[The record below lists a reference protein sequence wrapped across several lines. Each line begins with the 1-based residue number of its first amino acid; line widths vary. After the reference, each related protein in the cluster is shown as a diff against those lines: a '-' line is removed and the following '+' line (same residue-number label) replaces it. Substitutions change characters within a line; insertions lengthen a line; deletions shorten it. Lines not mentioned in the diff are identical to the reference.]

1 MAPAKNGGKMIID
14 FREKQDML
22 PRGTRLLCAV
32 SGGADSMCL
41 LHLMKS
47 REAELGI
54 QVFAAHYEHG
64 LRGEESLGDCAF
76 VENWCREKGILCVSE
91 HGDVRAYAREKGMGT
106 EAAARELRYAFL
118 KKTAEELGCTRI
130 ATAHNAED
138 NAETLLLNLC
148 RGSGAAGLR
157 GIPPVRGNIIRPL
170 LGCTRAEIEEYLR
183 ENHVPHVEDSS
194 NAGDEY
200 SRNLI
205 RHRVTPALREINPAF
220 SSAALR
226 TAELMRRD
234 EDCLSTMAEE
244 FIRENF
250 DGVSLPLEKLRALHP
265 AVAGR
270 VFRRLCP
277 ESLSLDQVDG
287 LIRLAESNELAFAD
301 LPGIRLRFEQGRL
314 YFGGEEPVSL
324 PERAIVPGTVTHIPE
339 AGLRIK
345 ASIGNFSEE
354 INSKFKTYLFK
365 CESICGNIT
374 CDSRRPGDKISPAGR
389 NCTKSLKSLFLEAG
403 MTQRERDLT
412 PVIRDEKGIIAV
424 YGLAVDRRCEAG
436 PGDKVLRLDIEKEKT
451 GR

>member
-1 MAPAKNGGKMIID
+1 MAPAKNGVKMTIDIGKE
-14 FREKQDML
+14 RELL

-47 REAELGI
+47 RAAELEI

-64 LRGEESLGDCAF
+64 LRGEESLRDCAF
-76 VENWCREKGILCVSE
+76 VENWCREKGILCVSA
-91 HGDVRAYAREKGMGT
+91 HGDVRAFAKEKGMGL
-106 EAAARELRYAFL
+106 EEAARELRYAFL
-118 KKTAEELGCTRI
+118 QKTAAELGCTRI
-130 ATAHNAED
+130 ATAHNADD
-138 NAETLLLNLC
+138 NAETLLFNLC

-170 LGCTRAEIEEYLR
+170 LRCTRAEIEDYLR

-200 SRNLI
+200 SRNRI
-205 RHRVTPALREINPAF
+205 RHRVTPVLREINPAF
-220 SSAALR
+220 STAALR

-234 EDCLSTMAEE
+234 EDCLSAMAEA

-250 DGVSLPLEKLRALHP
+250 DGESLPLEKLRALHP

-277 ESLSLDQVDG
+277 ETLSLEQVDG
-287 LIRLAESNELAFAD
+287 LLEKTAGSELAFAD

-314 YFGGEEPVSL
+314 YFGQREKTLL
-324 PERAIVPGTVTHIPE
+324 PERTIVPGTVTPIPE
-339 AGLRIK
+339 AGLKIRAGIE
-345 ASIGNFSEE
+345 IFSEE
-354 INSKFKTYLFK
+354 IHSKFKTYLFK

-389 NCTKSLKSLFLEAG
+389 NCTKSLKNLFLEAG

-412 PVIRDEKGIIAV
+412 PVIRDEKGVIAV
-424 YGLAVDRRCEAG
+424 CGLAVDRRCEAK
-436 PGDKVLRLDIEKEKT
+436 PGDKVLRLDIEREN
-451 GR
+451 

>member
-1 MAPAKNGGKMIID
+1 MAPAKNGGKMNID
-14 FREKQDML
+14 IREIQELM

-47 REAELGI
+47 RETELGI
-54 QVFAAHYEHG
+54 EVFAAHYEHG
-64 LRGEESLGDCAF
+64 LRGEESLRDCAF

-91 HGDVRAYAREKGMGT
+91 HGDVRAFAKGKGMGL
-106 EAAARELRYAFL
+106 EEAARELRYAFL
-118 KKTAEELGCTRI
+118 QKTAAELGCTRI
-130 ATAHNAED
+130 ATAHNADD
-138 NAETLLLNLC
+138 NAETVLFNLC

-157 GIPPVRGNIIRPL
+157 GIPRVRGNIIRPL

-183 ENHVPHVEDSS
+183 ENQVPHVEDSS
-194 NAGDEY
+194 NAGEEY
-200 SRNLI
+200 SRNRI
-205 RHRVTPALREINPAF
+205 RHRVTPVLREINPAF

-234 EDCLSTMAEE
+234 EDCLSAMAEE

-250 DGVSLPLEKLRALHP
+250 DGESLPLVKLRALHP

-277 ESLSLDQVDG
+277 ETLSLEQVDE
-287 LIRLAESNELAFAD
+287 LMKLAKGNELSFAD

-314 YFGGEEPVSL
+314 YFGQAEKTLL
-324 PERAIVPGTVTHIPE
+324 PERVIVPGTVTPIPE
-339 AGLRIK
+339 AGLKIQ
-345 ASIGNFSEE
+345 ASIENFSEE

-374 CDSRRPGDKISPAGR
+374 CASRRPGEKIRPAGR

-412 PVIRDEKGIIAV
+412 PVLRDEKGVIAV
-424 YGLAVDRRCEAG
+424 CGLAVDRRCEAK
-436 PGDKVLRLDIEKEKT
+436 PGDKVFRLDIEKEKT

>member
-1 MAPAKNGGKMIID
+1 MAPAKNGEKMTIDIGKE
-14 FREKQDML
+14 RELL

-47 REAELGI
+47 RAAELEI

-64 LRGEESLGDCAF
+64 LRGEESLRDCAF
-76 VENWCREKGILCVSE
+76 VENWCREKGILCVSA
-91 HGDVRAYAREKGMGT
+91 HGDVRTFAKEKGMGL
-106 EAAARELRYAFL
+106 EEAARELRYAFL
-118 KKTAEELGCTRI
+118 QKTAAELGCTRI
-130 ATAHNAED
+130 ATAHNADD
-138 NAETLLLNLC
+138 NAETLLFNLC

-157 GIPPVRGNIIRPL
+157 GIPPARGNIIRPL
-170 LGCTRAEIEEYLR
+170 LRCTRAEIEDYLR

-194 NAGDEY
+194 NAGEEY
-200 SRNLI
+200 SRNRI
-205 RHRVTPALREINPAF
+205 RHRVTPVLREINPAF
-220 SSAALR
+220 STAALR

-234 EDCLSTMAEE
+234 EDCLSAMAEA

-250 DGVSLPLEKLRALHP
+250 DGESLPLEKLRALHP

-277 ESLSLDQVDG
+277 ETLSLEQVDG
-287 LIRLAESNELAFAD
+287 LLEKTAGSELAFAD

-314 YFGGEEPVSL
+314 YFGQREKTLL
-324 PERAIVPGTVTHIPE
+324 PERVIAPGTVTLIPE
-339 AGLRIK
+339 AGLKIRAGIE
-345 ASIGNFSEE
+345 IFPEE
-354 INSKFKTYLFK
+354 IHSKFKTYLFK

-389 NCTKSLKSLFLEAG
+389 NCTKSLKNLFLEAG

-412 PVIRDEKGIIAV
+412 PVIRDEKGVIAV
-424 YGLAVDRRCEAG
+424 CGLAVDRRCEAK
-436 PGDKVLRLDIEKEKT
+436 PGDKVLRLDIEREN
-451 GR
+451 

>member
-64 LRGEESLGDCAF
+64 LRGEESLRDCVF
-76 VENWCREKGILCVSE
+76 VENWCRENGILCKTE
-91 HGDVRAYAREKGMGT
+91 HGDVRAFAGEKGLGT
-106 EAAARELRYAFL
+106 EEAARELRYAFL
-118 KKTAEELGCTRI
+118 QRTAAELGCTRI
-130 ATAHNAED
+130 ATAHNADD
-138 NAETLLLNLC
+138 NAETLIFNLC

-170 LGCTRAEIEEYLR
+170 LHCTRAEIEEYLK
-183 ENHVPHVEDSS
+183 ENHVPHMEDSS

-200 SRNLI
+200 SRNRL
-205 RHRVTPALREINPAF
+205 RHRVTPVLREINPAF
-220 SSAALR
+220 SLAALR
-226 TAELMRRD
+226 TGELMRRD
-234 EDCLSTMAEE
+234 EDCLSAMAEE
-244 FIRENF
+244 FIQENF
-250 DGVSLPLEKLRALHP
+250 DGESLPLAKLRALHP

-270 VFRRLCP
+270 VFRQLCP
-277 ESLSLDQVDG
+277 ESLRLEQVDR
-287 LIRLAESNELAFAD
+287 LLKLAEGNELAFAD

-314 YFGGEEPVSL
+314 YFGGGESLRL
-324 PERAIVPGTVTHIPE
+324 PERTIVPGAVTLIPE
-339 AGLRIK
+339 AGLKIRACIE
-345 ASIGNFSEE
+345 NFSEE

-365 CESICGNIT
+365 YESICGNIT
-374 CDSRRPGDKISPAGR
+374 CDSRRPGDKISPVGR
-389 NCTKSLKSLFLEAG
+389 NCTKSLKGLFLEAG

-412 PVIRDEKGIIAV
+412 PVIRDEKGVIAV
-424 YGLAVDRRCEAG
+424 CGLAVDRRCEAK
-436 PGDKVLRLDIEKEKT
+436 PGDKVLRLDIEREN
-451 GR
+451 

>member
-1 MAPAKNGGKMIID
+1 MAPAKNGGKMNID
-14 FREKQDML
+14 IREIQELM

-47 REAELGI
+47 RETELGI
-54 QVFAAHYEHG
+54 EVFAAHYEHG
-64 LRGEESLGDCAF
+64 LRGEESQRDCAF

-91 HGDVRAYAREKGMGT
+91 HGDVRAFAKEKGMGL
-106 EAAARELRYAFL
+106 EEAARELRYAFL
-118 KKTAEELGCTRI
+118 QKTAAELGCTRI
-130 ATAHNAED
+130 ATAHNADD
-138 NAETLLLNLC
+138 NAETVLFNLC

-157 GIPPVRGNIIRPL
+157 GIPRVRGNIIRPL
-170 LGCTRAEIEEYLR
+170 LSCTRAEIEEYLR
-183 ENHVPHVEDSS
+183 ENRVPHVEDSS
-194 NAGDEY
+194 NAGEEY
-200 SRNLI
+200 SRNRI
-205 RHRVTPALREINPAF
+205 RHRVTPVLREINPAF

-234 EDCLSTMAEE
+234 EDCLSAMAEE

-250 DGVSLPLEKLRALHP
+250 DGESLPLVKLRALHP

-270 VFRRLCP
+270 VFRQLCP
-277 ESLSLDQVDG
+277 ETLSLEQVDE
-287 LIRLAESNELAFAD
+287 LMKLAKGNELSFAD

-314 YFGGEEPVSL
+314 YFGQGEKTLL
-324 PERAIVPGTVTHIPE
+324 PERVIVPGTVIRIPE
-339 AGLRIK
+339 AGLKIQ
-345 ASIGNFSEE
+345 ASIENFSEE

-374 CDSRRPGDKISPAGR
+374 CASRRPGEKIRPVGR

-412 PVIRDEKGIIAV
+412 PVIRDEKGVIAV
-424 YGLAVDRRCEAG
+424 CGLAVDRRCEAK
-436 PGDKVLRLDIEKEKT
+436 PGDKVFRLDIEKEKT

>member
-1 MAPAKNGGKMIID
+1 MAPAKNGVKMTIDIGKE
-14 FREKQDML
+14 RELL

-47 REAELGI
+47 RAAELEI

-76 VENWCREKGILCVSE
+76 VENWCREKGILCVSA
-91 HGDVRAYAREKGMGT
+91 HGDVRAFAKEKGLGL
-106 EAAARELRYAFL
+106 EDAARELRYAFL
-118 KKTAEELGCTRI
+118 QKTAAELGCTRI
-130 ATAHNAED
+130 ATAHNADD
-138 NAETLLLNLC
+138 NAETLLFNLC

-157 GIPPVRGNIIRPL
+157 GIPPARGNIIRPL
-170 LGCTRAEIEEYLR
+170 LRCTRAEIEDYLR

-194 NAGDEY
+194 NAGEEY
-200 SRNLI
+200 SRNRI
-205 RHRVTPALREINPAF
+205 RHRVTPVLREINPAF
-220 SSAALR
+220 STAALR

-234 EDCLSTMAEE
+234 EDCLSAIAEA

-250 DGVSLPLEKLRALHP
+250 DGESLPLAKLRALHP

-277 ESLSLDQVDG
+277 ETLSLEQVDG
-287 LIRLAESNELAFAD
+287 LLEKTAGSELAFAD

-314 YFGGEEPVSL
+314 YFGQREKTLL
-324 PERAIVPGTVTHIPE
+324 PERTIVPGTVTPIPE
-339 AGLRIK
+339 AGLKIRAGIE
-345 ASIGNFSEE
+345 IFSEE
-354 INSKFKTYLFK
+354 IHSKFKTYLFK

-374 CDSRRPGDKISPAGR
+374 CDSRRPGDKISPVGR
-389 NCTKSLKSLFLEAG
+389 NCTKSLKNLFLEAG

-412 PVIRDEKGIIAV
+412 PVIRDEKGVIAV
-424 YGLAVDRRCEAG
+424 CGLAVDRRCEAK
-436 PGDKVLRLDIEKEKT
+436 PGDKVLRLDIEREN
-451 GR
+451 

>member
-1 MAPAKNGGKMIID
+1 MAPAKNGVKMTIDIGKE
-14 FREKQDML
+14 RELL

-47 REAELGI
+47 RETELGI
-54 QVFAAHYEHG
+54 EVFAAHYEHG
-64 LRGEESLGDCAF
+64 LRGEESLRDCAF

-91 HGDVRAYAREKGMGT
+91 HGDVRAFAKGKSMGL
-106 EAAARELRYAFL
+106 EEAARELRYAFL
-118 KKTAEELGCTRI
+118 QKTAAELGCTRI
-130 ATAHNAED
+130 ATAHNADD
-138 NAETLLLNLC
+138 NAETLLFNLC

-170 LGCTRAEIEEYLR
+170 LRCTRAEIEDYLR

-194 NAGDEY
+194 NAGEEY
-200 SRNLI
+200 SRNRI
-205 RHRVTPALREINPAF
+205 RHRVTPVLREINPAF
-220 SSAALR
+220 STAALR

-234 EDCLSTMAEE
+234 EDCLSAMAEA

-250 DGVSLPLEKLRALHP
+250 DGESLPLAKLRALHP

-277 ESLSLDQVDG
+277 ETLSLEQVDG
-287 LIRLAESNELAFAD
+287 LLEKTAGSELAFAD

-314 YFGGEEPVSL
+314 YFGQREKTLL
-324 PERAIVPGTVTHIPE
+324 PERTIVPGTVTPIPE
-339 AGLRIK
+339 AGLKIRAGIE
-345 ASIGNFSEE
+345 IFSEE
-354 INSKFKTYLFK
+354 IHSKFKTYLFK

-389 NCTKSLKSLFLEAG
+389 NCTKSLKNLFLEAG

-412 PVIRDEKGIIAV
+412 PVIRDEKGVIAV
-424 YGLAVDRRCEAG
+424 CGLAVDRRCEAK
-436 PGDKVLRLDIEKEKT
+436 PGDKVLRLDIEREN
-451 GR
+451 

>member
-1 MAPAKNGGKMIID
+1 MAPAKNGGKMNID
-14 FREKQDML
+14 IREIQELM

-47 REAELGI
+47 RETELGI
-54 QVFAAHYEHG
+54 EVFAAHYEHG
-64 LRGEESLGDCAF
+64 LRGEESQRDCAF

-91 HGDVRAYAREKGMGT
+91 HGDVRAFAKEKGMGL
-106 EAAARELRYAFL
+106 EEAARELRYAFL
-118 KKTAEELGCTRI
+118 QKTAAELGCTRI
-130 ATAHNAED
+130 ATAHNADD
-138 NAETLLLNLC
+138 NAETVLFNLC

-157 GIPPVRGNIIRPL
+157 GIPRVRGNIIRPL

-183 ENHVPHVEDSS
+183 ENRVPHVEDSS
-194 NAGDEY
+194 NAGEEY
-200 SRNLI
+200 SRNRI
-205 RHRVTPALREINPAF
+205 RHRVTPVLREINPAF

-234 EDCLSTMAEE
+234 EDCLSAMAEE

-250 DGVSLPLEKLRALHP
+250 DGESLPLVKLRALHP

-270 VFRRLCP
+270 VFRQLCP
-277 ESLSLDQVDG
+277 ETLSLEQVDE
-287 LIRLAESNELAFAD
+287 LMKLAKGNELSFAD

-314 YFGGEEPVSL
+314 YFGQAEKTLL
-324 PERAIVPGTVTHIPE
+324 PERVIVPGTVTRIPE
-339 AGLRIK
+339 AGLKIQ
-345 ASIGNFSEE
+345 ASIENFSEE

-374 CDSRRPGDKISPAGR
+374 CDSRRPGDRISPAGR

-412 PVIRDEKGIIAV
+412 PVIRD
-424 YGLAVDRRCEAG
+424 
-436 PGDKVLRLDIEKEKT
+436 
-451 GR
+451 

>member
-1 MAPAKNGGKMIID
+1 MPPAKNGVKMTID
-14 FREKQDML
+14 FGKERELL

-64 LRGEESLGDCAF
+64 LRGEESRRDCAF
-76 VENWCREKGILCVSE
+76 VENWCREKGILCVSA
-91 HGDVRAYAREKGMGT
+91 HGDVRAFAKEKGMDL
-106 EAAARELRYAFL
+106 EEAARELRYAFL
-118 KKTAEELGCTRI
+118 QKTAAELGCTRI
-130 ATAHNAED
+130 ATAHNADD
-138 NAETLLLNLC
+138 NAETLLFNLC

-170 LGCTRAEIEEYLR
+170 LCCTRAEIEDYLR

-194 NAGDEY
+194 NAGEEY
-200 SRNLI
+200 SRNRI
-205 RHRVTPALREINPAF
+205 RHRVTPVLREINPAF
-220 SSAALR
+220 STAALR

-234 EDCLSTMAEE
+234 EDCLSAMAEA

-250 DGVSLPLEKLRALHP
+250 DGESLPLAKLRALHP

-277 ESLSLDQVDG
+277 ETLSLEQVDG
-287 LIRLAESNELAFAD
+287 LLEKTAGSELAFAD

-314 YFGGEEPVSL
+314 YFGQREKTLL
-324 PERAIVPGTVTHIPE
+324 PERVIAPGTVTHIPE
-339 AGLRIK
+339 AGLKIRAGIE
-345 ASIGNFSEE
+345 IFSEE
-354 INSKFKTYLFK
+354 IHSKFKTYLFK

-389 NCTKSLKSLFLEAG
+389 NCTKSLKNLFLEAG

-412 PVIRDEKGIIAV
+412 PVIRDEKGVIAV
-424 YGLAVDRRCEAG
+424 CGLAVDRRCEAK
-436 PGDKVLRLDIEKEKT
+436 PGDKVLRLDIEREN
-451 GR
+451 

>member
-1 MAPAKNGGKMIID
+1 MAPAKNGGKMNID
-14 FREKQDML
+14 IREIQELM

-47 REAELGI
+47 RETELGI
-54 QVFAAHYEHG
+54 EVFAAHYEHG
-64 LRGEESLGDCAF
+64 LRGEESLRDCAF

-91 HGDVRAYAREKGMGT
+91 HGDVRAFAKEKGMGL
-106 EAAARELRYAFL
+106 EEAARELRYAFL
-118 KKTAEELGCTRI
+118 QKTAAELGCTRI
-130 ATAHNAED
+130 ATAHNADD
-138 NAETLLLNLC
+138 NAETVLFNLC

-157 GIPPVRGNIIRPL
+157 GIPRVRGNIIRPL

-183 ENHVPHVEDSS
+183 ENRVPHVEDSS
-194 NAGDEY
+194 NAGEEY
-200 SRNLI
+200 SRNRI
-205 RHRVTPALREINPAF
+205 RHRVTPVLREINPAF

-234 EDCLSTMAEE
+234 EDCLSAMAEE

-250 DGVSLPLEKLRALHP
+250 DGESLPLVKLRALHP

-270 VFRRLCP
+270 VFRQLCP
-277 ESLSLDQVDG
+277 ETLSLEQVDE
-287 LIRLAESNELAFAD
+287 LMKLAKSNELCFAD

-314 YFGGEEPVSL
+314 YFGQAEKTLL
-324 PERAIVPGTVTHIPE
+324 PERVIVPGTVTRIPE
-339 AGLRIK
+339 AGLKIQ
-345 ASIGNFSEE
+345 ASIENFSEE

-374 CDSRRPGDKISPAGR
+374 CASRRPGEKIRPVGR

-412 PVIRDEKGIIAV
+412 PVIRDEKGVIAV
-424 YGLAVDRRCEAG
+424 CGLAVDRRCEAK
-436 PGDKVLRLDIEKEKT
+436 PGDKVFRLDIEKEKT

>member
-1 MAPAKNGGKMIID
+1 MAPAKNGGKMNID
-14 FREKQDML
+14 IREIQELM

-47 REAELGI
+47 RETELGI
-54 QVFAAHYEHG
+54 EVFAAHYEHG
-64 LRGEESLGDCAF
+64 LRGEESQRDCAF

-91 HGDVRAYAREKGMGT
+91 HGDVRAFAKEKCMGL
-106 EAAARELRYAFL
+106 EEAARELRYAFL
-118 KKTAEELGCTRI
+118 QKTAAELGCTRI
-130 ATAHNAED
+130 ATAHNADD
-138 NAETLLLNLC
+138 NAETVLFNLC

-157 GIPPVRGNIIRPL
+157 GIPRVRGNIIRPL
-170 LGCTRAEIEEYLR
+170 LACTRAEIEEYLR
-183 ENHVPHVEDSS
+183 ENQVPHVEDSS
-194 NAGDEY
+194 NAGEEY
-200 SRNLI
+200 SRNRI
-205 RHRVTPALREINPAF
+205 RHRVTPVLREINPAF

-234 EDCLSTMAEE
+234 EDCLSAMAEE

-250 DGVSLPLEKLRALHP
+250 DGESLPLVKLRALHP

-270 VFRRLCP
+270 VFRQLCP
-277 ESLSLDQVDG
+277 ETLSLEQVDD
-287 LIRLAESNELAFAD
+287 LMKLAKGNELSFAD

-314 YFGGEEPVSL
+314 SFGQGEKTLL
-324 PERAIVPGTVTHIPE
+324 PERVIVPGTVTPIPE
-339 AGLRIK
+339 AGLKIQ
-345 ASIGNFSEE
+345 ASIENFSEE

-374 CDSRRPGDKISPAGR
+374 CASRRPGEKIRPAGR

-412 PVIRDEKGIIAV
+412 PVIRDEKGVIAV
-424 YGLAVDRRCEAG
+424 CGLAVDRRCEAK
-436 PGDKVLRLDIEKEKT
+436 PGDKVFRMDIEKEKT

>member
-1 MAPAKNGGKMIID
+1 MPPAKNGVKMTID
-14 FREKQDML
+14 FGKERELL

-47 REAELGI
+47 RAAELEI

-64 LRGEESLGDCAF
+64 LRGEESLRDCAF

-118 KKTAEELGCTRI
+118 QKTAEELGCTRI

-250 DGVSLPLEKLRALHP
+250 DGVSLPLERLRALHP

-301 LPGIRLRFEQGRL
+301 LPGIR
-314 YFGGEEPVSL
+314 
-324 PERAIVPGTVTHIPE
+324 
-339 AGLRIK
+339 
-345 ASIGNFSEE
+345 
-354 INSKFKTYLFK
+354 
-365 CESICGNIT
+365 
-374 CDSRRPGDKISPAGR
+374 
-389 NCTKSLKSLFLEAG
+389 
-403 MTQRERDLT
+403 
-412 PVIRDEKGIIAV
+412 
-424 YGLAVDRRCEAG
+424 
-436 PGDKVLRLDIEKEKT
+436 
-451 GR
+451 